1 VKVRTDAIRAL
12 AEKLVGKFTNRKDDD
27 GKKVQGVFKASKLTQ
42 ADWDEFDDV
51 VRELKAARA
60 AAEDA
65 AIAAALAEEANNA
78 LANEVFAA

>member
-1 VKVRTDAIRAL
+1 M
-12 AEKLVGKFTNRKDDD
+12 
-27 GKKVQGVFKASKLTQ
+27 S
-42 ADWDEFDDV
+42 FDDV